1 MMNIFRVILKP
12 ICHFAALIL
21 FRVKKV
27 GEENVPK
34 EGGYILCGNHTHAL
48 DGPVVV
54 ATMKRKV
61 RFMAKKE
68 LFKNKIFKWFAQDVF
83 GAFPVDRGKKD
94 LESIKVAL
102 KVIKDG
108 DILGIFPEGTR
119 RGLEKNGK
127 VKNGAAHL
135 AVRTGAKIIPVG
147 IQGNFKPFTKVTLNF
162 GKPLDFSEYSSK
174 NIEKE
179 ELDEI
184 SKIIMNNIIQLTNEK
199 V

>member
-1 MMNIFRVILKP
+1 MKIARAILKP
-12 ICHFAALIL
+12 ICHFLALVL

-34 EGGYILCGNHTHAL
+34 TGAYILCGNHTHAL

-61 RFMAKKE
+61 RFMGKKE
-68 LFKNKIFKWFAQDVF
+68 MFENKLLKWFAQDVF
-83 GAFPVDRGKKD
+83 EAFPVDRGKKD
-94 LESIKVAL
+94 LDAIKNSL
-102 KVIKDG
+102 KVLKDG

-119 RGLEKNGK
+119 NGLKKNGK

-135 AVRTGAKIIPVG
+135 AVRTGVKVIPVG
-147 IQGNFKPFTKVTLNF
+147 IQGNFKPFSKVVLNF
-162 GKPLDFSEYSSK
+162 GKPIDLSEYTDK
-174 NIEKE
+174 TPQKE
-179 ELDEI
+179 DLDKLSE
-184 SKIIMNNIIQLTNEK
+184 IIMNNIIQLTNQK

>member
-1 MMNIFRVILKP
+1 MKIARAILKP
-12 ICHFAALIL
+12 ICHFLALVL

-34 EGGYILCGNHTHAL
+34 TGGYILCGNHTNAL

-61 RFMAKKE
+61 RFMGKKE
-68 LFKNKIFKWFAQDVF
+68 MFKNRILKWFAQDVF
-83 GAFPVDRGKKD
+83 EAFPVDRGKKD
-94 LESIKVAL
+94 LEAIKNSL
-102 KVIKDG
+102 KVLKDG

-119 RGLEKNGK
+119 NGLKKNGK

-135 AVRTGAKIIPVG
+135 AVKTGAKVIPVG
-147 IQGNFKPFTKVTLNF
+147 IQGSFKPFTKVTLNF
-162 GKPLDFSEYSSK
+162 GKPLDFSEYANK
-174 NIEKE
+174 TIEKE
-179 ELDEI
+179 ELDQI
-184 SKIIMNNIIQLTNEK
+184 SEIIMNNIIQLTNEK